1 MAIGP
6 GDDMCVI
13 LRTNAKIEAKN
24 VPMDLVRRRMVLKR
38 KKDDTMRDTHDVRV
52 FLSFFLSFSFSLF
65 PVASSLSLSP

>member
-1 MAIGP
+1 
-6 GDDMCVI
+6 MCVI
-13 LRTNAKIEAKN
+13 SRTNAKIEAKN

-52 FLSFFLSFSFSLF
+52 FLSFFRFSFSLF

>member
-52 FLSFFLSFSFSLF
+52 FLSFLFFSFSLF